1 MTVLSHL
8 AFAPDAQAWQAALGQ
23 RAQGLLRAPTRGPRG
38 AGARSV
44 GRTRLRAGGRLAPP
58 EPRGDP
64 GWRATGAPRRVFL
77 RPGADQSHRSAA
89 HTRARTAAPPSRLRF
104 KVAAPAASG
113 GDAAARR
120 WWWWRWQG
128 GRHGQPAA
136 IRNPFV
142 RSRGGEPDS
151 AAGPRGARGGV
162 FPESQHGAAL
172 RPPAR
177 GLERQ
182 NRKRRPRLI
191 HSLRARGSAGGGV
204 EPRGCGTRTPV
215 DRPPD
220 CGASPLPPPPTRPC
234 APPRGSIR
242 ANKRASAGNPRACA
256 VANSPV

>member
-1 MTVLSHL
+1 MCTGPGS
-8 AFAPDAQAWQAALGQ
+8 PQGRCALG
-23 RAQGLLRAPTRGPRG
+23 RPHAPARWGPGQPRLNP
-38 AGARSV
+38 AGTP
-44 GRTRLRAGGRLAPP
+44 GGGRRALHAGFSSALVQTSPTEAP
-58 EPRGDP
+58 
-64 GWRATGAPRRVFL
+64 
-77 RPGADQSHRSAA
+77 

-104 KVAAPAASG
+104 KAAAPAASG

-120 WWWWRWQG
+120 WWWQG
-128 GRHGQPAA
+128 GRHGQPTA

-191 HSLRARGSAGGGV
+191 HSLRARGSAGGG
-204 EPRGCGTRTPV
+204 RGAARLRDADTRGPLARLPGV
-215 DRPPD
+215 P
-220 CGASPLPPPPTRPC
+220 SPFPARPC

-242 ANKRASAGNPRACA
+242 AKERPSERREPPSLRRCEFARVAVPKLACSTLRPSLEADPRRQAGASWPA
-256 VANSPV
+256 

>member
-1 MTVLSHL
+1 MIVLSHL

-89 HTRARTAAPPSRLRF
+89 HTRAHGRASL
-104 KVAAPAASG
+104 PAALQSSG
-113 GDAAARR
+113 AGCL
-120 WWWWRWQG
+120 G
-128 GRHGQPAA
+128 GRCPGKEVVVVAVAGRATRAA
-136 IRNPFV
+136 CCNSESFRKE
-142 RSRGGEPDS
+142 SRGEPDS

-191 HSLRARGSAGGGV
+191 HSLCARGSAGGGV

-242 ANKRASAGNPRACA
+242 ANKRANAGNPRACA
-256 VANSPV
+256 VANLPV